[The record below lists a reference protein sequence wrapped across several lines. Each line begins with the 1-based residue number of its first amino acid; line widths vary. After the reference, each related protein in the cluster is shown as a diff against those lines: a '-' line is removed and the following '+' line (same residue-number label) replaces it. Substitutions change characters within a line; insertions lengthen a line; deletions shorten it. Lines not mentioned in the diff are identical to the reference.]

1 MAKKSKIPES
11 EELTEKQKAFCA
23 EYIFD
28 WNASRSYKLAYPDST
43 EDAARVSASRLLT
56 NPNIQA
62 YIKEIQLDLEKT
74 TGISRQ
80 MVIREHQKVAFSSIA
95 HLHNTWIER
104 KAFEELTEDQKACI
118 AEIHTQT
125 RMEKNPIEN
134 GSPIQ
139 VDFVKI
145 KLYDKQKS
153 LDSISKML
161 GYNEPEKVQHLGSD
175 QIFVIGGKQVKF

>member
-1 MAKKSKIPES
+1 MAKKSKIPEP
-11 EELTEKQKAFCA
+11 EELTEKQKAFCR
-23 EYIFD
+23 EFIFD
-28 WNASRSYKLAYPDST
+28 WNGTRAAKVAGYSEESAGVIAYENLKKPY
-43 EDAARVSASRLLT
+43 
-56 NPNIQA
+56 IQA

-80 MVIREHQKVAFSSIA
+80 MVIKEHQKLAFSSIA

-125 RMEKNPIEN
+125 RMEKNPIEG

-153 LDSISKML
+153 LDSLSKML